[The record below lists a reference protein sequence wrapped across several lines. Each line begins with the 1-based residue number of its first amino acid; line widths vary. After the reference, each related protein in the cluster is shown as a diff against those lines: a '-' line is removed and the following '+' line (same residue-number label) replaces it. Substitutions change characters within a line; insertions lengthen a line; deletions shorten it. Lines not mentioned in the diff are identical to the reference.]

1 MADDVLSR
9 LRRLSRPFMILLSI
23 ALGLLVLVQ
32 SFEIAAILFF
42 FHGGAWHAVVSFSAS
57 GINLSVFADSD
68 HVPGVSLESLAF
80 RQRAMLALLGVL
92 CTTCAAFAISH
103 LRELFALY
111 SKGVV
116 FDEMNVRHMKLFG
129 CWLVVASVAVN
140 LSGRA
145 FFAVTGEPA
154 HDTANAAMAVVYGG
168 MIYVIARVMELA
180 READEER
187 RAFV

>member
-1 MADDVLSR
+1 
-9 LRRLSRPFMILLSI
+9 
-23 ALGLLVLVQ
+23 
-32 SFEIAAILFF
+32 
-42 FHGGAWHAVVSFSAS
+42 
-57 GINLSVFADSD
+57 
-68 HVPGVSLESLAF
+68 
-80 RQRAMLALLGVL
+80 
-92 CTTCAAFAISH
+92 
-103 LRELFALY
+103 
-111 SKGVV
+111 
-116 FDEMNVRHMKLFG
+116 MNVRHMKLFG

-180 READEER
+180 READEDR